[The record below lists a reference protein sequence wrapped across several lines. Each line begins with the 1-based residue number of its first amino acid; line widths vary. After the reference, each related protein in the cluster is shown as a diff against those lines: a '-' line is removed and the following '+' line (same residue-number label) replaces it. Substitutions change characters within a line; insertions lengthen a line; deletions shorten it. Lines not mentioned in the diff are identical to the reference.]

1 MKEVRITDEMRALAS
16 ILGAMRSLNAKANG
30 IRDAKMGKQN
40 GVDGDQL
47 GILGE
52 LAFCQMH
59 NVWPDIGLTP
69 RAGSAD
75 AVVKG
80 YRWDVK
86 STSVPSGRLLATLK
100 ENPDVDAYALAIVDG
115 EKVTFPGWAWK
126 SDLINQDRVGDLGH
140 GKGYVMQ
147 QQDLRPWK

>member
-59 NVWPDIGLTP
+59 NVWPDQLIAMEVEGGVWNGGRHGRGSGIVKDIEKGNAAVLLGWQML
-69 RAGSAD
+69 RATGD
-75 AVVKG
+75 M
-80 YRWDVK
+80 VK
-86 STSVPSGRLLATLK
+86 SGEAVKLLEEYFNSEEVK
-100 ENPDVDAYALAIVDG
+100 
-115 EKVTFPGWAWK
+115 
-126 SDLINQDRVGDLGH
+126 
-140 GKGYVMQ
+140 
-147 QQDLRPWK
+147 

>member
-1 MKEVRITDEMRALAS
+1 MKEVQITEEMRALAS
-16 ILGAMRSLNAKANG
+16 ILGAMRSLNARSHG
-30 IRDAKMGKQN
+30 VRDAKIGKQN

-69 RAGSAD
+69 RSGSPD

-86 STSVPSGRLLATLK
+86 TTSVQSGRLLATLK

-126 SDLINQDRVGDLGH
+126 SDLINKDRVGDLGH

-147 QQDLRPWK
+147 QRDLRPWK